1 MPEPTPP
8 PSLEEGATK
17 VCRKCTE
24 VKPIEGYAKC
34 ASAGDGRQRW
44 CRACS
49 NAYQSARQK
58 SYPEAYAARSRAHR
72 ISQPVLVMLARARF
86 RAKAA
91 GAPFDL
97 TPTDV
102 EIPERCPILCIELS
116 RGDGRPSDNSP
127 SLDRLVPHLGYVK
140 DNVVVIS
147 HRANRLKNDASLEE
161 LEALTAWLARHVAPS
176 PRKRRNPA

>member
-1 MPEPTPP
+1 
-8 PSLEEGATK
+8 
-17 VCRKCTE
+17 
-24 VKPIEGYAKC
+24 
-34 ASAGDGRQRW
+34 
-44 CRACS
+44 
-49 NAYQSARQK
+49 
-58 SYPEAYAARSRAHR
+58 
-72 ISQPVLVMLARARF
+72 MLARARF